1 MKIPTKRR
9 LLPLLLALVM
19 ILSLAPTALM
29 NENTPPDTSGDQD
42 SGENNPDPL
51 PPGTITDLKLN
62 CDAWDVGETDYALTL
77 EPNSSANQG
86 VRIEV
91 NWEPNDDTTENLR
104 VVWRSDDPDV
114 AGVTEQE
121 NGHVAYIYGKTPGET
136 TVTVSA
142 GGITHEILVVVSGIK
157 LLTTE
162 ITMLEN
168 ETKQIRKDVD
178 YVLFGNAD
186 SAEAKLTATVVNNK
200 PNIYILTDDTTVM
213 VEGRQAGDATV
224 ALSIASAGYTYPAE
238 IHVIVTA
245 NVSVIPWTEGVNPS
259 NPLKFSTLER
269 LIAEECRKTV
279 DEELLSIVGLSV
291 PTAQGTIYQ
300 GYKSQD
306 DTGAGAGSSITYYVS
321 TAARGPYIKDLTFVP
336 NAAFTGEKATIT
348 FTGNAAN
355 NRTFKGRIEVTI
367 EDMHTDVILTAR
379 NGEPLDLSAENF
391 AKVCQEQTGSP
402 LSYVIFT
409 LPPASQ
415 GVLYRD
421 YNNEMDYGS
430 RVTASERYDRK
441 GLDDITFVPAAGFV
455 GQVTVGY
462 AGYSTTGVRYNGQ
475 LVINVTRPLD
485 ESIQYQ
491 DYGSGEVAF
500 NGGDFDSYCLSMTG
514 QPMRTTGRVSF
525 VPPPASQGAL
535 YYRPRTGRGVPVT
548 AEDEYSLTQLSYLV
562 FEAAEGFDGVV
573 RIPFTGT
580 DRDGVPFSGTVELHI
595 QSGAAQNGD
604 IRYTCQPGQSVKLQ
618 LNDFV
623 NLCQSMTAGRLYYV
637 TFQSLPDYTQG
648 ALFYNRTSSG
658 SIGTRVTTATKY
670 FNSAAPYLNNL
681 SFWATQNFR
690 SVEIPFTV
698 ASVNGQTFT
707 GLMVISNGE
716 GAGGGQAAN
725 VTYTTSG
732 QQPVTFSGANFDA
745 ACRQATNSALNYLR
759 FSLPG
764 SGQGILYYDYRT
776 DRAPTALDPS
786 TTLYLSGNTSIDKV
800 TFVPASGA
808 SGVCYIPFSAT
819 AINGAAFQGTV
830 EITIRAG
837 AAFGSIVRYSTGGTP
852 VFFQISDLTAASG
865 SGQPAAIRLTGL
877 PDASQGRIYYQ
888 YVSPTQYS
896 WLGNT
901 TTVYSVTGDPSA
913 ANLVFIPR
921 AGYQGVVTVPYLST
935 NADGTSSTGSIEIT
949 VALPEASVS
958 FDDLEGYS
966 PQTLAAIDYL
976 ASQSVVNGTAPRR
989 YEPGASIRRGD
1000 FCLMLTRAFRFNV
1013 GGAGRGFTDVSAD
1026 AYYAQAVNEM
1036 YALGVVNGVGGGRFQ
1051 PESTISRQDAAV
1063 MVCRALEK
1071 AGMTVPGGSAQA
1083 ALAGYRDRNQV
1094 DSYAQ
1099 EALGSLVRAGLFP
1112 VSGDQISPR
1121 TAITRADMALLLH
1134 RAITNFS

>member
-1 MKIPTKRR
+1 MRDQLLRR
-9 LLPLLLALVM
+9 ALALLLAFVLAF
-19 ILSLAPTALM
+19 SLAPAALADEANPDLDDSAT
-29 NENTPPDTSGDQD
+29 NEPDT
-42 SGENNPDPL
+42 PDTGNRTITL
-51 PPGTITDLKLN
+51 NIEGASNRKVTIEPGTSKSASASLSDKDSTTPITLKSGNDSIVSVSSWNASTRQGSVGGISPGVTTITASAARADDVIFDVEVSGVTVPESKRSLTITEGQTYRDLAASLDLQFFGNAKN
-62 CDAWDVGETDYALTL
+62 DAATYEIINDKPDTILDASDNSKTMEGLAIEGLKAGEGTIRIRI
-77 EPNSSANQG
+77 SANG
-86 VRIEV
+86 RVYESERI
-91 NWEPNDDTTENLR
+91 
-104 VVWRSDDPDV
+104 
-114 AGVTEQE
+114 
-121 NGHVAYIYGKTPGET
+121 
-136 TVTVSA
+136 TVTVESNQA
-142 GGITHEILVVVSGIK
+142 
-157 LLTTE
+157 
-162 ITMLEN
+162 
-168 ETKQIRKDVD
+168 
-178 YVLFGNAD
+178 
-186 SAEAKLTATVVNNK
+186 
-200 PNIYILTDDTTVM
+200 PP
-213 VEGRQAGDATV
+213 VEGTA
-224 ALSIASAGYTYPAE
+224 SI
-238 IHVIVTA
+238 
-245 NVSVIPWTEGVNPS
+245 S
-259 NPLKFSTLER
+259 NPLKFSTILSEMDKQ
-269 LIAEECRKTV
+269 CREVLGTTDGDASLASV
-279 DEELLSIVGLSV
+279 TGLVVS
-291 PTAQGTIYQ
+291 TKQGTLYL
-300 GYKSQD
+300 GYTSPD
-306 DTGAGAGSSITYYVS
+306 SPGAGVGSATTYYMTTAS
-321 TAARGPYIKDLTFVP
+321 TWGPYIKDITFVP
-336 NAAFTGEKATIT
+336 NSSYTGEPAEIT
-348 FTGNAAN
+348 YTGTAVNG
-355 NRTFKGRIEVTI
+355 RSYKGRIKVTI

-430 RVTASERYDRK
+430 RVTATERYDRK

-462 AGYSTTGVRYNGQ
+462 AGYSTTGTRYNGQ

-580 DRDGVPFSGTVELHI
+580 DRDGAPFSGTVELHI

-623 NLCQSMTAGRLYYV
+623 NLCQSMTADRLYYV

-786 TTLYLSGNTSIDKV
+786 TALYLSGNTSIDKV
-800 TFVPASGA
+800 TFVPAGGA
-808 SGVCYIPFSAT
+808 GVCYIPFTAT
-819 AINGAAFQGTV
+819 AINGVTFQGTV

-837 AAFGSIVRYSTGGTP
+837 AAFGSIVRYNSGGTP
-852 VFFQISDLTAASG
+852 VFFQTSDLTAASG

-935 NADGTSSTGSIEIT
+935 NADGTTSTGSIEIT
-949 VALPEASVS
+949 VALPGASVS
-958 FDDLEGYS
+958 FDDLGS
-966 PQTLAAIDYL
+966 CSSQTVAAIDYL
-976 ASQSVVNGTAPRR
+976 ASQSVVNGTSLRR

-1000 FCLMLTRAFRFNV
+1000 FCLMLSRAFRFNV
-1013 GGAGRGFTDVSAD
+1013 GGASRGFTDVSAD
-1026 AYYAQAVNEM
+1026 AYYAQAINEM
-1036 YALGVVNGVGGGRFQ
+1036 YSLGIVNGVGGGRFQ
-1051 PESTISRQDAAV
+1051 PEATISRQDAAV

-1071 AGMTVPGGSAQA
+1071 AGMAVPGGSAQA
-1083 ALAGYRDRNQV
+1083 ALANYRDRNRV

-1099 EALGSLVRAGLFP
+1099 EALGNLVRAGLFP
-1112 VSGDQISPR
+1112 VSGNQLSPQ

-1134 RAITNFS
+1134 RAMTNFS